1 MTMCTS
7 ASCTHVYTPNKPATL
22 TTEDQ
27 AAIWADIK
35 AARKA
40 VSARVDFLT
49 GLGHDAAM
57 MADDSQMIKLEA
69 LTKSLWTQFRV
80 L

>member
-1 MTMCTS
+1 MCNS
-7 ASCTHVYTPNKPATL
+7 ADCKHVYTPNNPATL

-27 AAIWADIK
+27 ASLWADIK

-40 VSARVDFLT
+40 LQARVEFLDK
-49 GLGHDAAM
+49 LGHDAAM
-57 MADDSQMIKLEA
+57 MAADGQMIKLEA
-69 LTKSLWTQFRV
+69 LTRSLWTRFRV